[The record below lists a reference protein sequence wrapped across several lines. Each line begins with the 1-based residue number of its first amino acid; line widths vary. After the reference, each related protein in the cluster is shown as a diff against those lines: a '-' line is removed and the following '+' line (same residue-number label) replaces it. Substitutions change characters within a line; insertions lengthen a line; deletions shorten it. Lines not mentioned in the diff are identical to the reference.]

1 MAVDFL
7 KGASD
12 RLGQM
17 MNGEPLTLNSASDQ
31 PTEDIEL
38 CAWVRTKL
46 EERRSNASRAAN
58 EATWIT
64 NIAYLCGIDSVE
76 FDAQTRQFRAV
87 NSLPKAINK
96 SRVHVN
102 KVLPTIQN
110 KLAKL
115 CKSQPRWDVRPKS
128 SDDQDKE
135 SARLGKS
142 VILQDWD
149 YCKIAQKRQNL
160 FLWAMECGHAY
171 LKVSWD
177 TSLGPKELK
186 PTGDESR
193 PVEMITM
200 GDKRV
205 DICSP
210 FQCFPDPL
218 ARDWDEV
225 QDFIEA
231 KIRPLSYFIDQYP
244 ERGSLVK
251 QEECWLNSLS
261 YEMRINSF
269 NSTGSDS
276 GSSLALPNTAIE
288 ISYYEKP
295 SKKHPGGRHIIT
307 SNGVKLKDGVLPI
320 DEIPFVKFDDIKVG
334 GKFNSESTITHIRPM
349 QDQYNRNKSLKAAFL
364 NRTLMGKYISARGH
378 GLAAEAFN
386 DQSGE
391 VLEYDPLPSGD
402 KPEVLQTPNMPQYVF
417 QEDDSLI
424 NDINDVSGINQVS
437 RGQLPSSSIPA
448 IGMQMLVEQDDTRI
462 GVQTENHEYS
472 YADLGRMLLKFTA
485 KYYTDDRLLKE
496 AGKNFDYIVKNF
508 KGEDLRD
515 NFDVHVIRG
524 STIPGSKVLE
534 RENIVN
540 LHQGGY
546 FGNPQDP
553 KVLENVLSMLEFGDE
568 FEPWKK
574 HSLVMASIQ
583 KGIDMIESKTI
594 KPPVSEFDN
603 HTLWIQELDD
613 YRLSDRFE
621 RLSDIQK
628 SLVLEVMNDHVNEL
642 QKMVA
647 PQTMEDPG
655 QDPEL
660 VETDAAQ
667 KMVSES
673 GSTDTP
679 PPDAIQNESI
689 PAPPQEQM

>member
-1 MAVDFL
+1 MSGQKPTITD
-7 KGASD
+7 AS
-12 RLGQM
+12 
-17 MNGEPLTLNSASDQ
+17 EQ
-31 PTEDIEL
+31 PQADIDL
-38 CAWVRTKL
+38 CAWVRSKL
-46 EERRSNASRAAN
+46 EERRSSASRAAS
-58 EATWIT
+58 EAIWLT

-76 FDAQTRQFRAV
+76 FDPLARTFRAV
-87 NSLPKAINK
+87 NALPRGINK

-102 KVLPTIQN
+102 KVLPTVQN

-128 SDDQDKE
+128 SDEEDKE
-135 SARLGKS
+135 AARLGKA

-149 YCKIAQKRQNL
+149 YCKIAQKRQEL
-160 FLWAMECGHAY
+160 LLWAMECGHAY

-177 TSLGPKELK
+177 TSLGPKELE
-186 PTGDESR
+186 PTGDEQK
-193 PVEMITM
+193 PVKLITM

-205 DICSP
+205 DVRSAFC
-210 FQCFPDPL
+210 CFPDPL
-218 ARDWDEV
+218 AKNFDEIE
-225 QDFIEA
+225 DFIEA
-231 KIRPLSYFIDQYP
+231 HIRPLAYYRNQYP
-244 ERGSLVK
+244 ERGHLVK
-251 QEECWLNSLS
+251 EEDCWLSSLQ

-269 NSTGSDS
+269 NSTGSES
-276 GSSLALPNTAIE
+276 GQSQTLPNTAIE

-307 SNGVKLKDGVLPI
+307 ANGIKLKDDILPV
-320 DEIPFVKFDDIKVG
+320 DEIPFAKFDDIKVG
-334 GKFNSESTITHIRPM
+334 GKYNSESTITHIRPM

-364 NRTLMGKYISARGH
+364 NRTLMAKYISPRGA

-391 VLEYDPLPSGD
+391 VVEFDHIDGQPAPQA
-402 KPEVLQTPNMPQYVF
+402 LQAPVMPQYVF
-417 QEDDSLI
+417 EEDESLT
-424 NDINDVSGINQVS
+424 NDINDVSGINQAS

-472 YADLGRMLLKFTA
+472 YADLGRILLKFTA
-485 KYYTDDRLLKE
+485 KYYTNDRLLKE
-496 AGKNFDYIVKNF
+496 VGKNFDYIVKRF
-508 KGEDLRD
+508 KGDDLRD

-540 LHQGGY
+540 LHRGGY

-583 KGIDMIESKTI
+583 KGIDMIEGSTI

-603 HTLWIQELDD
+603 HTLWIQEFDD
-613 YRLSDRFE
+613 YRLSDRFD
-621 RLSDIQK
+621 RLNDIQK
-628 SLVLEVMNDHVNEL
+628 SLVIETMNDHVNEL

-647 PQTMEDPG
+647 PQTMDDPS

-667 KMVSES
+667 QMLEGEAQAPGAPLPQAEV
-673 GSTDTP
+673 
-679 PPDAIQNESI
+679 PPDESQNASI
-689 PAPPQEQM
+689 PAPSQEPQA